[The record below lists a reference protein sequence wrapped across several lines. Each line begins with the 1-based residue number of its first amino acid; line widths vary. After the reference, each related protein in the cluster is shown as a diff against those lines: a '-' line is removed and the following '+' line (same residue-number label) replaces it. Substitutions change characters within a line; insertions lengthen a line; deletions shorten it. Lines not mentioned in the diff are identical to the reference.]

1 MDKEV
6 LSGMLRKFTE
16 SFIILLFILFISTG
30 CGGDYDEK
38 QYLSEIDSLKKEM
51 EALKDSIG
59 QNEQMRKEIDY
70 LKEEIEQL
78 KAEKDTNLEASLYS
92 CIVGEADIELTV
104 DIKKENG
111 ADRDISFIVLSSN
124 TENQR
129 ISGGHSVIS
138 YDEVV
143 IPGKGVIGT
152 DDVPEGVKRYRIV
165 FPVRDNYVYYIV
177 AIDKGTGSLWNYEI
191 NSGMEGDI

>member
-16 SFIILLFILFISTG
+16 SFIILLFILFISVG
-30 CGGDYDEK
+30 CAGNYDEK
-38 QYLSEIDSLKKEM
+38 QYSAEIDGLKKEM

-78 KAEKDTNLEASLYS
+78 KAKKDTNLEASLYS
-92 CIVGEADIELTV
+92 CSVGEADIELIV
-104 DIKKENG
+104 DVKKENG
-111 ADRDISFIVLSSN
+111 ADRDISFIVLSSD
-124 TENQR
+124 TKNQR
-129 ISGGHSVIS
+129 ISGGYSVFS

-152 DDVPEGVKRYRIV
+152 DDVPEDVKRYRIV
-165 FPVRDNYVYYIV
+165 FPMRDNYVYYII
-177 AIDKGTGSLWNYEI
+177 AIDKKTGSLWNYEI